1 MKRMCTLALAGLFA
15 LISAAASAATT
26 GMCEATGVTT
36 LWNRTPWPVVE
47 TKITARQH
55 VDFGYSTPGELP
67 ALGGR
72 LDSGQF
78 LPDTTLWS
86 VTALDL
92 DRMSAEVRF
101 TLAGTDQSRAEVD
114 FEFGVSHAEWQ
125 PNGAKIALGAT
136 KLAVGVA
143 ADKVSLAAKGGIET
157 LQGLAGS
164 KTKQGLFLRVKRAAF
179 TNNGIAGQPFN
190 IIADQHDRTIVTVGN
205 LSVVIL
211 PFASN
216 CPHAGWF
223 VTFMT
228 LDDLKSSTLLY
239 E

>member
-101 TLAGTDQSRAEVD
+101 TLAGADQSRAEVD

-125 PNGAKIALGAT
+125 PNGTKIALGAT
-136 KLAVGVA
+136 KLVA
-143 ADKVSLAAKGGIET
+143 GMAMDKVSVAAKGGIET
-157 LQGLAGS
+157 LQGLKGN
-164 KTKQGLFLRVKRAAF
+164 KTKQGLFLRVKRASF
-179 TNNGIAGQPFN
+179 TENGAAGKPLN

-211 PFASN
+211 PFASD
-216 CPHAGWF
+216 CLHAGWF

-228 LDDLKSSTLLY
+228 LEDFKNSTIMY